1 MAPCRK
7 IYDEVVK
14 EKTSESISK
23 GQLVA
28 TYVSLIKSLVGLEEL
43 QVGIVYYSSV
53 EIEVGFVPLPTLD
66 APSF

>member
-28 TYVSLIKSLVGLEEL
+28 TYVSLIKSLVG
-43 QVGIVYYSSV
+43 GASSGYSVLLVSR
-53 EIEVGFVPLPTLD
+53 D
-66 APSF
+66 